1 MSELNLITRLTL
13 VIYDEAFLISFW
25 IGCRIAFIAIDLR
38 LPPLFYLCYS
48 HPPEAA
54 LKLA

>member
-1 MSELNLITRLTL
+1 MRELNLVTRLTL
-13 VIYDEAFLISFW
+13 VSYDEAFLISFW
-25 IGCRIAFIAIDLR
+25 IGWRIAFIAIDLR